1 MSETSSTSADSP
13 APHEPAASAQPLAPT
28 DSSVS
33 AAAASPDQPAP
44 STGTPPQIP
53 GAAPP
58 PKSGGRAG
66 RDLGAAIGIGLVLG
80 AVAITLL
87 YVYRPAFVIM
97 IAVAACIGVWEIV
110 RAIGT
115 TGALVPI
122 SPLLI
127 GTLAMLGL
135 AWFRGLDGLTVGL
148 LFTALAV
155 VVWRMAD
162 SADGYLT
169 ATSAGVFIA
178 VYVPFLAG
186 FAVLLAVP
194 DDGATRVIAFIAAVV
209 CSDTGGYAAGVLF
222 GKHPMAPTISPKKS
236 WEGLAGSL
244 AGSAIFGVLM
254 FIFAFEATWW
264 KGLLYGLALAAT
276 ATIGDLGES
285 MIKRDI
291 GVKDMGTLLPG
302 HGGVMDRLDSLLPS
316 AAVAWVLLSLFVP
329 VS

>member
-1 MSETSSTSADSP
+1 MSESSATSADCP
-13 APHEPAASAQPLAPT
+13 TPHEPVAPAESAPPT
-28 DSSVS
+28 S
-33 AAAASPDQPAP
+33 AESPDQAAP
-44 STGTPPQIP
+44 SSGMPPQIP

-66 RDLGAAIGIGLVLG
+66 RDLGAAIGIGLLLG
-80 AVAITLL
+80 AVAVTLL
-87 YVYRPAFVIM
+87 YVYRPAFVIL
-97 IAVAACIGVWEIV
+97 IALAACIGVWEIV
-110 RAIGT
+110 RAVGT

-127 GTLAMLGL
+127 GTLAMLAL
-135 AWFRGLDGLTVGL
+135 AWYRGIDGLTIGL
-148 LFTALAV
+148 LFTVLAV

-209 CSDTGGYAAGVLF
+209 CSDTGGYIAGVLF

-236 WEGLAGSL
+236 WEGLGGSL
-244 AGSAIFGVLM
+244 VGSAVFGVLM
-254 FIFAFEATWW
+254 FTLAFEATWW
-264 KGLLYGLALAAT
+264 KGLLYGLAIAAT
-276 ATIGDLGES
+276 ATLGDLGES

-316 AAVAWVLLSLFVP
+316 AAVAFVLLSVFVP

>member
-1 MSETSSTSADSP
+1 M
-13 APHEPAASAQPLAPT
+13 ASAQPSEPA
-28 DSSVS
+28 DSS
-33 AAAASPDQPAP
+33 DQSAP

-53 GAAPP
+53 GAEPP
-58 PKSGGRAG
+58 RKSGGRAG
-66 RDLGAAIGIGLVLG
+66 RDLGAAIGIGLMLG
-80 AVAITLL
+80 AIALTLL
-87 YVYRPAFVIM
+87 FVYRPAFVIM
-97 IAVAACIGVWEIV
+97 IAVAAFIGVWEIV

-135 AWFRGLDGLTVGL
+135 AWYRGIDGLTIGL

-162 SADGYLT
+162 SADGYLA

-194 DDGATRVIAFIAAVV
+194 DDGAARVIAFIAAVV
-209 CSDTGGYAAGVLF
+209 CSDTGGYIAGVLF

-236 WEGLAGSL
+236 WEGLGGSL

-254 FIFAFEATWW
+254 FVFAFESTWW

-276 ATIGDLGES
+276 ATLGDLGES

-316 AAVAWVLLSLFVP
+316 AAVAWVLLSVFVP
-329 VS
+329 VN